1 MQRDNQQFLDRIGR
15 IIPCAACAL
24 TVIACGAL
32 TGFAQA
38 PDSQRQAAPQRKP
51 VDAAVGKI
59 LDEMEAAGQ
68 AIDTIR
74 CDVKLAEKD
83 NLNLTETTKYG
94 SILFKRAKPHA
105 MFMVTFDRTEAD
117 GIVHKD
123 KEWWLFRDRWLTEAK
138 SQSNTVIRR
147 EQLREGESIDLFDLE
162 KTPFPMPFGQKRD
175 QIERNFGVTL
185 TAPTADDPDG
195 CDHLVC
201 RPHPDAP
208 LAREY
213 KRLDFLVSK
222 DLHLPIRIIA
232 EDVRGD
238 SVRIADFP
246 GLAKTGLNLDLPDK
260 AFALPPETQDYGV
273 STESLE

>member
-1 MQRDNQQFLDRIGR
+1 MQRNDPQYENRPGQNVRL
-15 IIPCAACAL
+15 ATYAL
-24 TVIACGAL
+24 IVLACGVSIGL
-32 TGFAQA
+32 AQA
-38 PDSQRQAAPQRKP
+38 PEEPKHANPERIP
-51 VDAAVGKI
+51 VTDEVAKI
-59 LDEMEAAGQ
+59 LDDMEAAGN
-68 AIDTIR
+68 DVKTIR
-74 CDVKLAEKD
+74 CDVKLNEQD

-94 SILFKRAKPHA
+94 SILFRRAEPHA
-105 MFMVTFDRTEAD
+105 MFMVGFDRMESD

-123 KEWWLFRDRWLTEAK
+123 KEWWLFRDRWLIEAK
-138 SQSNTVIRR
+138 SQSSTIIRR
-147 EQLREGESIDLFDLE
+147 EQLRTGETIDLFDLE

-175 QIERNFGVTL
+175 QIERNFGVSL
-185 TAPTADDPDG
+185 TPPTADDPEG

-246 GLAKTGLNLDLPDK
+246 GLSKADLNIDLPDK
-260 AFALPPETQDYGV
+260 AFTLPPETKDYGV
-273 STESLE
+273 STEALE